1 MLKRSLLVSFVVLA
15 GCGGKVDETDA
26 EACEHIVEAGKA
38 LTATATPAGAPVLSD
53 DHERNDL
60 ALIDVSGGKGGYA
73 AFTVTENGD
82 YLFYLD
88 TDVTLEVLN
97 SAGVPVTFEKT
108 EKAISACKE
117 VKAKYTVG
125 LMLGT
130 YSLRFGPTSETKVG
144 LIVEHGEHAEE

>member
-1 MLKRSLLVSFVVLA
+1 MKKWCMIAVAVSVF
-15 GCGGKVDETDA
+15 GCGVKLDEADV

-38 LTATATPAGAPVLSD
+38 LTATATMSGAPALTD

-60 ALIDVSGGKGGYA
+60 ALVDVSGGKGGFA
-73 AFTVTENGD
+73 AFTVLENGD

-88 TDVTLEVLN
+88 TDVPMEILN
-97 SAGVPVTFEKT
+97 SAGVPVAFEKT
-108 EKAISACKE
+108 EKSISACKE

-130 YSLRFGPTSETKVG
+130 YSLRLGPTSETQVS
-144 LIVEHGEHAEE
+144 LIVEHGEHSEE